1 MSVTRLDI
9 IQIVLNI
16 LYIKT
21 EVLKIFTDQDIS
33 SVRKLL
39 NNKYE
44 TYQYLMY
51 KKLSKLLPTDME
63 KITIFCN
70 WHQIFS
76 RNNSILKEV

>member
-1 MSVTRLDI
+1 MSLTRLKI
-9 IQIVLNI
+9 IQLVLTI

-21 EVLKIFTDQDIS
+21 EVHKIFTDQGIS
-33 SVRKLL
+33 SIRKLL

-70 WHQIFS
+70 
-76 RNNSILKEV
+76 

>member
-1 MSVTRLDI
+1 MSLTRLKI
-9 IQIVLNI
+9 IQLVLTI

-21 EVLKIFTDQDIS
+21 EVHKIFTDQGIS

-51 KKLSKLLPTDME
+51 KKLSKLLPTDIE
-63 KITIFCN
+63 KSPSSVTDTKSSLEII
-70 WHQIFS
+70 QY
-76 RNNSILKEV
+76 